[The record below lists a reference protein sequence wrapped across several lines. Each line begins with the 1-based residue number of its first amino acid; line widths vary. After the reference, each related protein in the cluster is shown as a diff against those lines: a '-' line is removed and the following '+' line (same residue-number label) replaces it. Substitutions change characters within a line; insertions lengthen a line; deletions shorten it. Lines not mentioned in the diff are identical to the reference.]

1 MELWRCS
8 TVGRLLWV
16 NSARQ
21 GAAWQTGVLCDCQQ
35 EPPQIV
41 WEPVCFFK
49 LTIYYIYPSVCAEYI
64 YKRCGVFSCLDDCLW
79 TSSLPYPVF
88 LSAVMSTSQ
97 RAKSQIC
104 YAPYGRDYL
113 FICSACSSTSILE
126 NLVTA
131 KNKHCK
137 LCANPMSVD
146 LNYSFLNSR
155 FCSGKTI
162 SFYKQIAVIWY
173 GYIRFTLGLI
183 LCLLS

>member
-64 YKRCGVFSCLDDCLW
+64 YKRRGVFSCLDDCLW

-97 RAKSQIC
+97 RANRRSVMHRMVETIC
-104 YAPYGRDYL
+104 L
-113 FICSACSSTSILE
+113 SALLVLPPAYWKILSLRRT
-126 NLVTA
+126 NI
-131 KNKHCK
+131 
-137 LCANPMSVD
+137 ANCVQTQWVWI
-146 LNYSFLNSR
+146 L
-155 FCSGKTI
+155 I
-162 SFYKQIAVIWY
+162 IA
-173 GYIRFTLGLI
+173 F
-183 LCLLS
+183 